1 MNLLFELARGDEYAR
16 GVVFDRFRRFE
27 DPRRASSAHALSS
40 ARAAHSA
47 HDFASVSTLGPST
60 MSVANTFTAPIFSA
74 NERFPFTIAPSADE
88 DDRKRTASTT
98 TGLSSTAHS
107 RSCLRSLKPNHRSL
121 PYPTLPDVNQS
132 THTHEPP
139 ARTSIACV

>member
-1 MNLLFELARGDEYAR
+1 MTNMHVGSFLTDSGGSRIQDA
-16 GVVFDRFRRFE
+16 
-27 DPRRASSAHALSS
+27 PRPRMHSR
-40 ARAAHSA
+40 ARARAHSA

-98 TGLSSTAHS
+98 TGLSSTVTRVRVSA
-107 RSCLRSLKPNHRSL
+107 RSNNHRSF

-132 THTHEPP
+132 THTHDPP